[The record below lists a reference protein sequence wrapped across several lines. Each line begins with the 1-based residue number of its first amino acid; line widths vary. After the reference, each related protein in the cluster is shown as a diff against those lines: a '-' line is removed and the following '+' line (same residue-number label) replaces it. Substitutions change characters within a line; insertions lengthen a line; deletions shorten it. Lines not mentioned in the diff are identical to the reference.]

1 MELTQMGTT
10 RGSLTYSWRG
20 LTFTIM
26 RLVLESMFRGP
37 FLWTWNQAPWTV
49 SGLVLTGLY
58 LDPITLYLDKVEL
71 ATTGRR
77 ATIPR
82 VLSWLTVYWMSSGR
96 RRSRQIVC
104 KDSN

>member
-26 RLVLESMFRGP
+26 RLVLGSMFRGP

-49 SGLVLTGLY
+49 SGPVLTGLY
-58 LDPITLYLDKVEL
+58 LDLITLYLDKVEL
-71 ATTGRR
+71 VTTGRR

-82 VLSWLTVYWMSSGR
+82 VLSWWTVSWTSSGR
-96 RRSRQIVC
+96 RQSPQTAC
-104 KDSN
+104 KDFN